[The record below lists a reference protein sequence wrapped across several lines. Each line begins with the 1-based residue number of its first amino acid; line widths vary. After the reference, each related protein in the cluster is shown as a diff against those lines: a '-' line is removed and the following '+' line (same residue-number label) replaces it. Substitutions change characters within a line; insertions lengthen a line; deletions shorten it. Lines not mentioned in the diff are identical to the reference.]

1 MSSRGREAA
10 FPRPYSEQQPG
21 DRIEPQYAE
30 AGMTMHEWYAGMAL
44 QGLLACS
51 QMHKEIGEACG
62 NDASET
68 IRTIS
73 VVAFGYADA
82 MIAESAKPSG
92 TGPVQVEK
100 SLAVSA
106 AIIAL
111 RTAANELGGTG
122 YFAQAADVL
131 SKAFGRST

>member
-82 MIAESAKPSG
+82 MIAESAKKPNDPG
-92 TGPVQVEK
+92 RAAKTGSVV
-100 SLAVSA
+100 A
-106 AIIAL
+106 AIAAL
-111 RTAANELGGTG
+111 QQAAKETGSTG
-122 YFAQAADVL
+122 YFTRAADDL
-131 SKAFGRST
+131 RKAFGLPG